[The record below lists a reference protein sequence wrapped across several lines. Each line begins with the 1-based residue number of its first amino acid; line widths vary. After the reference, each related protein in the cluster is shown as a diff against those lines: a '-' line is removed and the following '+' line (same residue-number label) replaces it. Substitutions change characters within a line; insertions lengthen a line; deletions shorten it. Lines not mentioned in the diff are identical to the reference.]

1 MALSLQLPQKAA
13 RLWSN
18 PSIRA
23 KIIAMHARNEPLLD
37 MISALGLDDILDS
50 DGLRETIEGLSEDE
64 VAIIREAFISEAR
77 AAERS
82 GASFPIDCR
91 VDDPFSGGG
100 VAIVASSAGPGAVGP
115 IVRVN
120 QVASQD

>member
-1 MALSLQLPQKAA
+1 MALSLQLPQEAA

-18 PSIRA
+18 PATRA

-50 DGLRETIEGLSEDE
+50 DGLRQTIEGLSEDE
-64 VAIIREAFISEAR
+64 VGVIREAFIAEAR

-91 VDDPFSGGG
+91 VDDFAGG
-100 VAIVASSAGPGAVGP
+100 VTIVASAAGPGAVGP
-115 IVRVN
+115 
-120 QVASQD
+120 VARINEVGSQS